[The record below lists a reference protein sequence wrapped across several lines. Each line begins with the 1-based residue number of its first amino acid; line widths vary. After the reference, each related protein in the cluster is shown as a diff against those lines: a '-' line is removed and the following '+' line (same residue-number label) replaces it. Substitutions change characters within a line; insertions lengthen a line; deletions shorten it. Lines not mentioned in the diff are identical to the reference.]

1 MATPR
6 RANGRARGRRLRIAT
21 SNLPSKSRK
30 PGAESSSVTAFDNA
44 RLVRESQEKI
54 RRLRK
59 LQEIS
64 ALLNSTLNQTEIRK
78 RAIEAATVVMD
89 AEAGS
94 LLLLDETAGGP
105 YFEVALGAEGEGGRE
120 IRLEV
125 GQGVGRHV
133 GEDGEPE

>member
-21 SNLPSKSRK
+21 STLPAKSRK

-94 LLLLDETAGGP
+94 LLLLDEAGGGL
-105 YFEVALGAEGEGGRE
+105 YFEVASGGEGGGGRGGW
-120 IRLEV
+120 LQG
-125 GQGVGRHV
+125 GQGGGGH
-133 GEDGEPE
+133 GAKA